1 MKYNDKYEGTEPK
14 IKNVTCYYVN
24 DYLTAAQDGKADFI
38 VEYNHKKNLK
48 IVENNNTIFALEAN
62 EIMGTDGK
70 PIINPNYETELAQKE
85 AERISKLTC
94 TKRNFALMLQKLGV
108 SYSQLKEIIA
118 TNEQA
123 QLEWDLCVELERSNP
138 LLDTMAAELNIT
150 PETLDKM
157 FKYVNGELEVFP
169 EAQHNA

>member
-1 MKYNDKYEGTEPK
+1 
-14 IKNVTCYYVN
+14 
-24 DYLTAAQDGKADFI
+24 
-38 VEYNHKKNLK
+38 
-48 IVENNNTIFALEAN
+48 
-62 EIMGTDGK
+62 MGTDGK

-138 LLDTMAAELNIT
+138 LLDIMAAELNIT

>member
-1 MKYNDKYEGTEPK
+1 MSYKLEQPYTDIE
-14 IKNVTCYYVN
+14 
-24 DYLTAAQDGKADFI
+24 KADFI

-62 EIMGTDGK
+62 EIMCTDGK

-85 AERISKLTC
+85 AERISQLTC

-123 QLEWDLCVELERSNP
+123 QLEWDLCVDLERSKP

>member
-1 MKYNDKYEGTEPK
+1 MSYKLQKPYTD
-14 IKNVTCYYVN
+14 
-24 DYLTAAQDGKADFI
+24 LQRADFI
-38 VEYNHKKNLK
+38 VQYNHNQGLT
-48 IVENNNTIFALEAN
+48 ITETENTIFALEAN
-62 EIMGTDGK
+62 EIMDADGK

-85 AERISKLTC
+85 AEHISKLTC

-108 SYSQLKEIIA
+108 SYSQLKELIA

-150 PETLDKM
+150 SETLDKM

>member
-1 MKYNDKYEGTEPK
+1 MAKVVG
-14 IKNVTCYYVN
+14 I
-24 DYLTAAQDGKADFI
+24 GKQRFD
-38 VEYNHKKNLK
+38 K

-94 TKRNFALMLQKLGV
+94 TKRNFALMLQKLGI

>member
-1 MKYNDKYEGTEPK
+1 MSYKLEQPYTDIE
-14 IKNVTCYYVN
+14 
-24 DYLTAAQDGKADFI
+24 KADFI
-38 VEYNHKKNLK
+38 VEYNHKQNLK

-62 EIMGTDGK
+62 EIMGTDGQ

-85 AERISKLTC
+85 AERIGKLTC

>member
-1 MKYNDKYEGTEPK
+1 MSYKLEQPYTDIE
-14 IKNVTCYYVN
+14 
-24 DYLTAAQDGKADFI
+24 KADFI

-48 IVENNNTIFALEAN
+48 IVENNNTIFAL
-62 EIMGTDGK
+62 
-70 PIINPNYETELAQKE
+70 AQKE
-85 AERISKLTC
+85 AERIGKLTC

>member
-1 MKYNDKYEGTEPK
+1 
-14 IKNVTCYYVN
+14 
-24 DYLTAAQDGKADFI
+24 
-38 VEYNHKKNLK
+38 
-48 IVENNNTIFALEAN
+48 
-62 EIMGTDGK
+62 
-70 PIINPNYETELAQKE
+70 
-85 AERISKLTC
+85 
-94 TKRNFALMLQKLGV
+94 MLQKLGV

>member
-1 MKYNDKYEGTEPK
+1 MSYKLEQPYTDIE
-14 IKNVTCYYVN
+14 
-24 DYLTAAQDGKADFI
+24 KADFI

-94 TKRNFALMLQKLGV
+94 TKRNFCSNASKARRQLQSVKRN
-108 SYSQLKEIIA
+108 Y
-118 TNEQA
+118 
-123 QLEWDLCVELERSNP
+123 C
-138 LLDTMAAELNIT
+138 
-150 PETLDKM
+150 
-157 FKYVNGELEVFP
+157 Y
-169 EAQHNA
+169 

>member
-1 MKYNDKYEGTEPK
+1 MSYKLEQPYTDIE
-14 IKNVTCYYVN
+14 
-24 DYLTAAQDGKADFI
+24 KADFI

-108 SYSQLKEIIA
+108 SYSQK
-118 TNEQA
+118 
-123 QLEWDLCVELERSNP
+123 
-138 LLDTMAAELNIT
+138 LLLLMSRPNLSGIYA
-150 PETLDKM
+150 
-157 FKYVNGELEVFP
+157 
-169 EAQHNA
+169 

>member
-1 MKYNDKYEGTEPK
+1 MSYKLEQPYTDIE
-14 IKNVTCYYVN
+14 
-24 DYLTAAQDGKADFI
+24 KADFI

-48 IVENNNTIFALEAN
+48 IVENNNSIFALEAN